1 MIGGAAACGTKQVEF
16 DYAVEA
22 GEMIHVALRFDGDS
36 SSRWVFCTPDG
47 KTFGCFIEVLN
58 ENAYSAGEESM
69 ENKATNTGA
78 SEPKVSDGD
87 SLQPDAPDVELDDWE
102 KAENADVCS
111 WAMCVA
117 LAHLRQKGYEDD
129 ALNEYLL
136 NSYVLDVGKV
146 ECVLEVMRAESM
158 CE

>member
-1 MIGGAAACGTKQVEF
+1 
-16 DYAVEA
+16 
-22 GEMIHVALRFDGDS
+22 
-36 SSRWVFCTPDG
+36 
-47 KTFGCFIEVLN
+47 
-58 ENAYSAGEESM
+58 M
-69 ENKATNTGA
+69 ENKATNTAA
-78 SEPKVSDGD
+78 SEPKLSDDD
-87 SLQPDAPDVELDDWE
+87 SLKPNTPDVELDEWE
-102 KAENADVCS
+102 EVENVDES
-111 WAMCVA
+111 LAMCEA